1 MNLPSFQCGKL
12 TVSTYVDA
20 EDYAYNQHIDEVK
33 EKHKILK
40 KLQYSTVFWLQQRCH
55 PAVNNTHSHAA
66 YVW

>member
-33 EKHKILK
+33 EKHKI
-40 KLQYSTVFWLQQRCH
+40 
-55 PAVNNTHSHAA
+55 
-66 YVW
+66 